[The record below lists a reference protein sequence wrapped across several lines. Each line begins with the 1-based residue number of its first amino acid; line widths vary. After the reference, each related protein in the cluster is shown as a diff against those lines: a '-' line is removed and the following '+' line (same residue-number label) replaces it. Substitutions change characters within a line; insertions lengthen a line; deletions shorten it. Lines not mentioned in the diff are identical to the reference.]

1 MFLALIL
8 AATTAAAPSPPSLAS
23 LRVIANV
30 RSTPVCSAMRTKV
43 GPTIA
48 ALLENDATLDLAPAR
63 FDRMYRDALLAPTW
77 DPRSGSAEHFINL
90 GNLEALIG
98 PLVKNLK
105 QVDDLLADKIFDDA
119 RLAPVKSQ
127 LEAVEAQQKDAL
139 NVISGYDAT
148 SLTFDILTTG
158 KIVLAA
164 SQPSA
169 RIASQFDSSG
179 FFGGAPSPMQQGP
192 RSSPG
197 RMDVSL
203 GYNPYRPF
211 AQSILD
217 SRAVGSDAESVAA
230 STIEPIAESCRT
242 R

>member
-1 MFLALIL
+1 MFLALVL
-8 AATTAAAPSPPSLAS
+8 AATTAATPAPPSLAS

-30 RSTPVCSAMRTKV
+30 RSTPICSAMRTKV
-43 GPTIA
+43 GPTIV
-48 ALLENDATLDLAPAR
+48 ALLENDVTLDLAPQR
-63 FDRMYRDALLAPTW
+63 FGRMYRDALLAPPW

-98 PLVKNLK
+98 PLAKNLK
-105 QVDDLLADKIFDDA
+105 QIDDLLGDKVFDDA

-139 NVISGYDAT
+139 NVISGYNAT

-158 KIVLAA
+158 KTVLAA
-164 SQPSA
+164 SQPSP
-169 RIASQFDSSG
+169 RIAGQFDSNG
-179 FFGGAPSPMQQGP
+179 FFGGVPSPMQQGP

-203 GYNPYRPF
+203 AYNPYRPL
-211 AQSILD
+211 AQSIID
-217 SRAVGSDAESVAA
+217 SRAQGSDAESVAA
-230 STIEPIAESCRT
+230 STIAPIAESCRT
-242 R
+242 P